1 MLACLCFCFF
11 FLMLTSTGMAKQQHF
26 SQAFIFEPAGEMYI
40 QAIKVPFN
48 DDIIIIIIII
58 AIPTG
63 FPSLLGYD

>member
-1 MLACLCFCFF
+1 
-11 FLMLTSTGMAKQQHF
+11 MLTSTGMAKQQHF
-26 SQAFIFEPAGEMYI
+26 SQAFIFEPPGEMYI

-48 DDIIIIIIII
+48 DDDIIIII